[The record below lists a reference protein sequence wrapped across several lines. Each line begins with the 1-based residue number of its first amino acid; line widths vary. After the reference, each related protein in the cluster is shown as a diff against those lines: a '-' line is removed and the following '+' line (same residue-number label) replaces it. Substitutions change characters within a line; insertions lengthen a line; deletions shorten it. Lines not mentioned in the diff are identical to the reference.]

1 MSEAEPQVSWK
12 ALEKDAT
19 VVTSD
24 GDESARV
31 AEIVGDPAADIFNGL
46 VLNLGVLD
54 KNRYLPAE
62 HVTAIWPRRVEVD
75 VSSDEL
81 NALPAYEEPVVERL
95 EPDRGFF
102 TRLRNLFRCAPPRG
116 GAPGRAERARAG
128 RPPPPAGAPAAAP
141 ASARR
146 RP

>member
-46 VLNLGVLD
+46 VLNLGMLD
-54 KNRYLPAE
+54 KNRHLPAE
-62 HVTAIWPRRVEVD
+62 RVLGIWPKRVEVD
-75 VSSDEL
+75 ATLDDL
-81 NALPAYEEPVVERL
+81 KALPPYEEPVVETL
-95 EPDRGFF
+95 EPAGGFL
-102 TRLRNLFRCAPPRG
+102 TRLRNLFR
-116 GAPGRAERARAG
+116 
-128 RPPPPAGAPAAAP
+128 
-141 ASARR
+141 
-146 RP
+146 